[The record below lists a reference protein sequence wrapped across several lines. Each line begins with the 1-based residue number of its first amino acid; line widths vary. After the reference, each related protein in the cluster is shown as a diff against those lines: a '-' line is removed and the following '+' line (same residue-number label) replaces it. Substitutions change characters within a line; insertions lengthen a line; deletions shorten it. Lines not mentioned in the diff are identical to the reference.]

1 MRTRQLDVTST
12 PVATCQHEAW
22 PGTSSGSIPAPGAQY
37 RPVEEEGERVRDP
50 LAGVQRPGLSWSGQ
64 DQPYLADL
72 LLLMPST
79 KSEAVPPR
87 RVSRHSSLIGR
98 GFGLDKVSEM
108 TSTMHFIT

>member
-1 MRTRQLDVTST
+1 MKTRQFDVTQQPHGHNAST
-12 PVATCQHEAW
+12 RHALGQTVAPSLLLGPSTVQWKRKVKVSGTPYRGPEARAQSVRA
-22 PGTSSGSIPAPGAQY
+22 GPAPNFQICFCI
-37 RPVEEEGERVRDP
+37 
-50 LAGVQRPGLSWSGQ
+50 
-64 DQPYLADL
+64 
-72 LLLMPST
+72 